1 MWWSN
6 DSYDSKLAIA
16 PHMLTWAGPNGL
28 ALVNVYKNGKTDPGW
43 GGDTFMSLYDKGL
56 FQRSKIV
63 RDDSTAQQPFAFVMR
78 SMSLVCIDIDG
89 KNGGLE
95 HAGKMGM
102 LPVTLAETSK
112 SGDGFHLFYSV
123 GDTWDNRW
131 GFAKYRDRIG
141 IKQGVDFRGVGC
153 VYHYPG
159 QRWNMR
165 PIVALPKHIDDLM
178 TQRQQKEAATV
189 AFIEKTLATGDK
201 EEIAIMHDDLITEL
215 SNSPKTPGKRNNSL
229 FAIGT
234 QMKLAGIANWEQEVY
249 SRALVV
255 GLDSEEADKLV
266 RNISK
271 YGVATTP

>member
-6 DSYDSKLAIA
+6 DTYESELAIA
-16 PHMLTWAGPNGL
+16 PQLLTWAGPFGL

-43 GGDTFMSLYDKGL
+43 GDDMFMHLYEHGKFQWSRIVKGG
-56 FQRSKIV
+56 
-63 RDDSTAQQPFAFVMR
+63 TASRPFAFVMR

-112 SGDGFHLFYSV
+112 SGDGYHLFYSV
-123 GDTWDNRW
+123 GDTWDRDR
-131 GFAKYRDRIG
+131 GFARYRDRIG

-165 PIVALPKHIDDLM
+165 PIVELPKHIDDLM

-189 AFIEKTLATGDK
+189 AFIEKTLATGDV
-201 EEIAIMHDDLITEL
+201 EEIALMHDDLMTEL
-215 SNSPKTPGKRNNSL
+215 AKSPKTPGKRNNSL

-234 QMKLAGIANWEQEVY
+234 QMKLAGIVNWEQAVY
-249 SRALVV
+249 SRALAV
-255 GLDSEEADKLV
+255 GLDQAEAGKLV
-266 RNISK
+266 ANVQK